1 MPPAQSAV
9 FKDGMLDGAVA
20 LMNAPKADVSLQSFQ
35 NNQEIRQQQESP
47 STYTLF

>member
-1 MPPAQSAV
+1 MLPTQSAV
-9 FKDGMLDGAVA
+9 FRGGALGGAVA